1 MIKRIKLYMG
11 LAICLAINPIVSAN
25 GDAVRNDGNVLSSYI
40 SGVGVELSKLV
51 FDQKTQIINET
62 RFHQEIENAKDELYD
77 IPELREFIV
86 SIRRQ
91 VTQTT
96 TLEEYMRI
104 VEVESENVR
113 IKTFNSGSHLNNE
126 YSGISSETSR
136 TQYRSFLHIVKV
148 TKAIFIKETIKV
160 HHNVSKSQCEKNDYI
175 HKAAARGK
183 FGYVAECLSAGVNP
197 NIKEG
202 NGWTPIHSAARYGHM
217 NIIKLLVNYGANI
230 NTPDVTQ
237 RTPLDQA
244 VISDNIFLVEYL
256 KSLGA
261 RMR

>member
-1 MIKRIKLYMG
+1 MDS
-11 LAICLAINPIVSAN
+11 N
-25 GDAVRNDGNVLSSYI
+25 VRSSYI
-40 SGVGVELSKLV
+40 SGVGVELSKFI

-62 RFHQEIENAKDELYD
+62 RFYQAIESVKDELYD
-77 IPELREFIV
+77 IPELRELIV
-86 SIRRQ
+86 SIKHQ
-91 VTQTT
+91 VTERT
-96 TLEEYMRI
+96 TLEEYMQI
-104 VEVESENVR
+104 VEIVSENSK
-113 IKTFNSGSHLNNE
+113 IKTFNSGSHLNTE

-136 TQYRSFLHIVKV
+136 TQYSSFLHVIKV

-160 HHNVSKSQCEKNDYI
+160 RHNISKSQCEKNDYI

-183 FGYVAECLSAGVNP
+183 FGYVAECLNAGVNP

-244 VISDNIFLVEYL
+244 VISNNIFLVEYL

-261 RMR
+261 RVR